1 MMTTNRLLLPTTLL
15 LAICQSGVAFA
26 TADIAMTNAPAL
38 DTVSAQAPAD
48 TERALHEE
56 MHRTLLRLAE
66 SGALGN
72 TPERLALDVSEPAQ
86 RSNNLGLL
94 IDSSKATAD
103 GVHVLGVTPGGS
115 AERMGV
121 RSGDLVTAVNA
132 HSLQNLG
139 VDGEQRP
146 LAPGVLKNSV
156 DQLKDGEP
164 LQLAVQRDG
173 KSLALNAPVHAL
185 YLPAMRLQLGAAA
198 LLTAS
203 AGGATEASG
212 GCGRISEFDVAPRQ
226 DSLHRAVIIS
236 IDGKL
241 PGPRGQETFRVSVGP
256 HSVEVA
262 EAIESRYISF
272 SDVARTSNRH
282 YQKLSVDVA
291 ANTTYFIAARLI
303 PDKRNDPKAYWE
315 PAMWRQNAETCK

>member
-1 MMTTNRLLLPTTLL
+1 MKINRLLLRTTLV
-15 LAICQSGVAFA
+15 LALCQSGVAFA
-26 TADIAMTNAPAL
+26 TTDTAATIAPAL
-38 DTVSAQAPAD
+38 DTVSAQAPAN

-66 SGALGN
+66 AGALGDA
-72 TPERLALDVSEPAQ
+72 PERLALDVSEPAQ
-86 RSNNLGLL
+86 HSNNLGLL
-94 IDSSKATAD
+94 IDSSNTTAD
-103 GVHVLGVTPGGS
+103 GVHVLGITPGGS

-121 RSGDLVTAVNA
+121 RTGDVVSAVNA

-139 VDGEQRP
+139 VDAEQRP

-164 LQLAVQRDG
+164 LQLTVQRDG
-173 KSLALNAPVHAL
+173 KSLALNAPVHAF
-185 YLPAMRLQLGAAA
+185 YLPAMRLQLGATA

-203 AGGATEASG
+203 AGSATATSS

-226 DSLHRAVIIS
+226 QNLHRAVIVS

-241 PGPRGQETFRVSVGP
+241 PGPRGQETFRVPVGL

-272 SDVARTSNRH
+272 SDVARTSNRR

-291 ANTTYFIAARLI
+291 ANTTYLIAARLI
-303 PDKRNDPKAYWE
+303 PDQRTDPKAYWE
-315 PAMWRQNAETCK
+315 PAMWKQNAETCN

>member
-1 MMTTNRLLLPTTLL
+1 MKTNRLLLRTTLV

-26 TADIAMTNAPAL
+26 TTDTAATDAPAL
-38 DTVSAQAPAD
+38 NAISAQAPPNA
-48 TERALHEE
+48 ERALHEE

-66 SGALGN
+66 AGALGN
-72 TPERLALDVSEPAQ
+72 SPERLALDVSEPAQ

-103 GVHVLGVTPGGS
+103 GVHVLGITPGGS

-121 RSGDLVTAVNA
+121 RTGDLVTAVNSR
-132 HSLQNLG
+132 SLQNLG
-139 VDGEQRP
+139 VDAEQRP

-164 LQLAVQRDG
+164 LQLAVRRDG

-203 AGGATEASG
+203 AGGATEATG
-212 GCGRISEFDVAPRQ
+212 GCGRISQFDVAPRQ
-226 DSLHRAVIIS
+226 QNLHRAVIIS

-241 PGPRGQETFRVSVGP
+241 PGPQGQDAFQVPAGQ

-262 EAIESRYISF
+262 EAIESRYLPFNDI
-272 SDVARTSNRH
+272 ARTSNRR

-291 ANTTYFIAARLI
+291 ANTTYLIAARLI
-303 PDKRNDPKAYWE
+303 PDKRTDPKAYWE
-315 PAMWRQNAETCK
+315 PVMWKQNAETCN